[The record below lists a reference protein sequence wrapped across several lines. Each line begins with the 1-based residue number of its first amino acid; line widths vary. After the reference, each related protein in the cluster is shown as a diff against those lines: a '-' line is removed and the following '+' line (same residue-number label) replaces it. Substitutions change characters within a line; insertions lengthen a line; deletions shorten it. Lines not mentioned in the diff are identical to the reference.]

1 MFTIV
6 NNSDLSLWPILNGK
20 YCDKI
25 HINQKYSCLMQ
36 HKTLFFMQKLIK
48 HANICA
54 SDLENFFS
62 HLVAF
67 LVKTGRHL
75 QQAAALVQGC
85 SKGFPLLLQ
94 LA

>member
-1 MFTIV
+1 MDIFFTSMGQFY
-6 NNSDLSLWPILNGK
+6 NSN
-20 YCDKI
+20 
-25 HINQKYSCLMQ
+25 KYSIISKMTQ
-36 HKTLFFMQKLIK
+36 QKPTVISMFL
-48 HANICA
+48 N
-54 SDLENFFS
+54 NFSS

-75 QQAAALVQGC
+75 QQGAALVQRR